1 LRHKEI
7 STVSR
12 ISKNAKKKIESIL
25 FEVNLL
31 LIVEQPNETCQ
42 KVLSIVECMP
52 DLEKQIIQERYLD
65 VEAAYTTD
73 QTVYES
79 IGISSPTYSKCRQ
92 AAFVKIALGLEL
104 GNIFKIE
111 QD

>member
-1 LRHKEI
+1 MTNIPRL
-7 STVSR
+7 
-12 ISKNAKKKIESIL
+12 SKNAKRKIESIL

-31 LIVEQPNETCQ
+31 MIVEQPNETCQ
-42 KVLSIVECMP
+42 KVISIVECMP
-52 DLEKQIIQERYLD
+52 DFEKRIIQERYLD

-73 QTVYES
+73 QAVYES

-104 GNIFKIE
+104 VDIFKID